1 MPSALT
7 TGAEPGS
14 SNRYRFDCSRSGASA
29 FIQNIESGLDN
40 GSNIRSFIES
50 FQIIF
55 MAWLTPK
62 RTILQTWQQ
71 WAQRIWFIVFA
82 DFIHAVWWLVWKI
95 CQYVRFSGFQK
106 LEYQSLFQLS
116 KIAAR
121 KWAWLL
127 QKSCKKP
134 KKNHPPNQGWLRADV
149 FPHHPAIFIAKI
161 DDVHQILIVFCYM
174 WCIST
179 IFKCSGSFL

>member
-14 SNRYRFDCSRSGASA
+14 SNRCRFDCSSSGASA

-40 GSNIRSFIES
+40 GSNIRWFIEL

-62 RTILQTWQQ
+62 RTVLQIWQQ

-95 CQYVRFSGFQK
+95 CQALDFLVFKNWSISRYSNWVK
-106 LEYQSLFQLS
+106 LQQESEHDFYR
-116 KIAAR
+116 KAA
-121 KWAWLL
+121 KN
-127 QKSCKKP
+127 P
-134 KKNHPPNQGWLRADV
+134 KKNHPPNQGWLRADLI
-149 FPHHPAIFIAKI
+149 PITRPYLSPKLTMFIR
-161 DDVHQILIVFCYM
+161 Y
-174 WCIST
+174 
-179 IFKCSGSFL
+179 